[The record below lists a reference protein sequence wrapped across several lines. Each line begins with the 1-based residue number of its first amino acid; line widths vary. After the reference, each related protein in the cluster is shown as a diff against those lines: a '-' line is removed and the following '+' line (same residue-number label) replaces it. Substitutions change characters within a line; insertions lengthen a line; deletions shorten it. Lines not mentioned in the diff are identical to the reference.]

1 MFDRSN
7 RTFICSVVFLDIAEY
22 SKRPV
27 AEQIRLRD
35 RFNTVLAEAI
45 RDVPVNDRIILD
57 TGDGAALSFLG
68 TPEEALFVAMAI
80 RDATAQPVPGDFAPL
95 PVRLGIN
102 LGPVRLIKDFNGQ
115 PNIIGDGINVAQR
128 VMSFAQPGQILVSR
142 SYYDV
147 VACLSDDYAQLFRY
161 EGSRTDKHVRAHD
174 IYAVGYSPASLSALR
189 AAPRSREVPAPP
201 PALRVSRREWVLLGT
216 LAATIVASG
225 VVLRI
230 QKKITEERPAPP
242 SQAAA
247 PAAPKAKPRSAEAPP
262 PAATAARPEAEERRQ
277 PKPLPKE
284 RKTEPQEQAA
294 AAGAGHVI
302 LAILPWGEVYVDGK
316 LQGVSPPLRAL
327 DLKPG
332 RHVIEIRNTSFPVY
346 TEVVDLRAEERIRVR
361 HQFR

>member
-1 MFDRSN
+1 MLDRSN

-68 TPEEALFVAMAI
+68 APEDALFAAMAI
-80 RDATAQPVPGDFAPL
+80 RDATAQPAPGDFAPL

-102 LGPVRLIKDFNGQ
+102 LGPVRLIKDLNGQ

-128 VMSFAQPGQILVSR
+128 VMGFAQPGQILVSR

-174 IYAVGYSPASLSALR
+174 IYAVGYSPASLNTFR
-189 AAPRSREVPAPP
+189 AAPRSREVAAPTPP
-201 PALRVSRREWVLLGT
+201 PLRVSRREWVLLGA

-247 PAAPKAKPRSAEAPP
+247 PAAPKAKPRSAEAT
-262 PAATAARPEAEERRQ
+262 PAPAPSRAEAEARPARPAPR
-277 PKPLPKE
+277 E
-284 RKTEPQEQAA
+284 RKPEPAEPAA
-294 AAGAGHVI
+294 AADAMGHVI

-332 RHVIEIRNTSFPVY
+332 RHVIEIRNTSFPAY
-346 TEVVDLRAEERIRVR
+346 TEVVDLRAADRIRIR
-361 HQFR
+361 HQFK